1 MKIGIIGAMSVEVA
15 KLKDMMENVKVERIS
30 KIDFYCGEL
39 CGNEVIVAVSGV
51 GKVNSAICTQTM
63 ILKYSP
69 SVIMNTGV
77 AGGISKEIK
86 IGDLVIATAVVQH
99 DMDSSPLGDPVGF
112 ISGINMIDI
121 PSANYLVELLKKASE
136 TIENTNVFTGIIA
149 TGDQF
154 INSNDEIMR
163 ISKQFGAIATEMEG
177 GSIGHVCYVNGVDF
191 CVVRSISDG
200 GDDSSNMDFLEF
212 LDIAVKKSIELT
224 INFLRLVKNYE

>member
-30 KIDFYCGEL
+30 QIDFYCGRL

-77 AGGISKEIK
+77 AGGISKETK

-99 DMDSSPLGDPVGF
+99 DMDSSPLGDPVGM
-112 ISGINMIDI
+112 ISGINMINI
-121 PSANYLVELLKKASE
+121 PCAKYLVELLKKASKS
-136 TIENTNVFTGIIA
+136 IENTNIFTGIIA

-154 INSNDEIMR
+154 INSNEKIKN
-163 ISKQFGAIATEMEG
+163 ISEQFNAIATEMEG

-212 LDIAVKKSIELT
+212 LEIAVKKSIELT
-224 INFLRLVKNYE
+224 INFLRLVKDYE

>member
-1 MKIGIIGAMSVEVA
+1 MKIGIIGAMSVEVE
-15 KLKDMMENVKVERIS
+15 KLKDMMENVTVERIS

-51 GKVNSAICTQTM
+51 GKVNSAVCAQTM

-69 SVIMNTGV
+69 TVIMNTGV
-77 AGGISKEIK
+77 AGGISKETK

-112 ISGINMIDI
+112 ISGINIINI
-121 PSANYLVELLKKASE
+121 PCAKYLVELLKKASE
-136 TIENTNVFTGIIA
+136 TIENTNIFTGIIA

-154 INSNDEIMR
+154 IISVDEIER
-163 ISKQFGAIATEMEG
+163 ISTQFGAIATEMEG

-200 GDDSSNMDFLEF
+200 GDGTSNMDFVEF
-212 LDIAVKKSIELT
+212 LQIAVKKSIELT
-224 INFLRLVKNYE
+224 INFLRLVKDYE

>member
-1 MKIGIIGAMSVEVA
+1 MKIGIIGAMSVEVE
-15 KLKDMMENVKVERIS
+15 KLKDMMENVKVEKIS
-30 KIDFYCGEL
+30 QIDFYCGKL
-39 CGNEVIVAVSGV
+39 YGNDVIVAVSGV
-51 GKVNSAICTQTM
+51 GKVNSAICAQTM

-77 AGGISKEIK
+77 AGGISKETK

-121 PSANYLVELLKKASE
+121 PCANYLVELLKKASE

-154 INSNDEIMR
+154 INSDSEIKR
-163 ISKQFGAIATEMEG
+163 INEQFGAIATEMEG
-177 GSIGHVCYVNGVDF
+177 GSIGHVCFVNGVDF

-200 GDDSSNMDFLEF
+200 GDGSSNMDFVEF
-212 LDIAVKKSIELT
+212 LDLAVKKSIELT
-224 INFLRLVKNYE
+224 INFLRLVKDYE

>member
-1 MKIGIIGAMSVEVA
+1 MKIGIIGAMSVEVEM
-15 KLKDMMENVKVERIS
+15 LKDMMENVKVEKIS
-30 KIDFYCGEL
+30 QIDFYCGNL
-39 CGNEVIVAVSGV
+39 FGNDVIVAVSGV

-69 SVIMNTGV
+69 AAIINTGV
-77 AGGISKEIK
+77 AGGISNEIS

-99 DMDSSPLGDPVGF
+99 DMDSSPLGDPKGL

-121 PSANYLVELLKKASE
+121 PCANYLVELLKKASE
-136 TIENTNVFTGIIA
+136 SIENTNIFTGIIA

-154 INSNDEIMR
+154 INSNEEVNR
-163 ISKQFGAIATEMEG
+163 ISDEFSAIATEMEG

-200 GDDSSNMDFLEF
+200 GDNLSNMDFVEF
-212 LDIAVKKSIELT
+212 LDLAVKKSIELMT
-224 INFLRLVKNYE
+224 NFLKLVSKYE

>member
-1 MKIGIIGAMSVEVA
+1 MKIGIIGAMSVEVEM
-15 KLKDMMENVKVERIS
+15 LKDMMENVKVEKIS
-30 KIDFYCGEL
+30 QIDFYCGNL
-39 CGNEVIVAVSGV
+39 FGNDVIVAVSGV

-69 SVIMNTGV
+69 AAIINTGV
-77 AGGISKEIK
+77 AGGISNEIS

-99 DMDSSPLGDPVGF
+99 DMDSSPLGDPKGL

-121 PSANYLVELLKKASE
+121 PCANYLVELLKKASE
-136 TIENTNVFTGIIA
+136 SIENTNVFTGIIA

-154 INSNDEIMR
+154 INSNEEAHR
-163 ISKQFGAIATEMEG
+163 ISDEFSAIATEMEG

-200 GDDSSNMDFLEF
+200 GDNLSNMDFVEF
-212 LDIAVKKSIELT
+212 LDLAVKKSIELMT
-224 INFLRLVKNYE
+224 NFLKLVSKYE